1 MNKVGMEKVLTAIAI
16 DRAIGK
22 IKAAERAKIIGETTL

>member
-1 MNKVGMEKVLTAIAI
+1 MNKVGMEKVLTAIAAI

-22 IKAAERAKIIGETTL
+22 IKAERAKIMEKLLL

>member
-1 MNKVGMEKVLTAIAI
+1 MNKVGMEKVLTAIAAI

-22 IKAAERAKIIGETTL
+22 IEAAERAK

>member
-1 MNKVGMEKVLTAIAI
+1 MNKVGMEKVLTAIAAI

-22 IKAAERAKIIGETTL
+22 IKEAAERAK